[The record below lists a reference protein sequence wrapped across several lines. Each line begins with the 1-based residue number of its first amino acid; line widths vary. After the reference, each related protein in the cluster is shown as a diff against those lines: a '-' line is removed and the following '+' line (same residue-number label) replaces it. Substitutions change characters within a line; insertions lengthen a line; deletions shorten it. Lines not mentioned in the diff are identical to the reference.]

1 MLNLALVAL
10 LSGSLFAAPD
20 GDCKKE
26 RTCERDQAA
35 VALEATDDTRSI
47 ISDTYAFGRAAH
59 SAPIKLWAEYGRGSV
74 EEFYTEAG
82 TVTTNPGGAKVV
94 GQRVSVGVQLNVINL
109 SSFKFGVGGQLDIAQ
124 NRTKIGDATV
134 VETAFGLQNAKLFG
148 MLRGRVMG
156 IHGGYILDLA
166 DEPTLERP
174 EASSDQR
181 DAIFFGVD
189 FDYPSE
195 RFRLFGAVDYIMPR
209 SGDVVV
215 SAAAGGDGEGDP
227 PPPPDTFTDDTSDN
241 ILLFT
246 GGAGIRFSVFE
257 LGAAV
262 ILRAQDAR
270 GRINASG
277 VPNGGHAGT
286 IAPYLRIS
294 PPSLP
299 VSLYVKGAVLEEYA
313 DYGYNLGGGND
324 LVSGFGYTVGLSIGF
339 E

>member
-35 VALEATDDTRSI
+35 VALEATYDTRSI

-59 SAPIKLWAEYGRGSV
+59 SAPIKLWVEYGRGSV
-74 EEFYTEAG
+74 EEFYTEGG
-82 TVTTNPGGAKVV
+82 TVVTNPGGAKVV
-94 GQRVSVGVQLNVINL
+94 GQRVAVGVQLNVVNFSTL
-109 SSFKFGVGGQLDIAQ
+109 KFGVGGELGVAQ
-124 NRTKIGDATV
+124 DKASIGGTTV
-134 VETAFGLQNAKLFG
+134 SESSFGLQGAKIFG

-156 IHGGYILDLA
+156 IHGGYLLDLA
-166 DEPTLERP
+166 DAPTVDNTR
-174 EASSDQR
+174 ASSDQR
-181 DAIFFGVD
+181 DAIFFGAD

-195 RFRLFGAVDYIMPR
+195 HFRLFGAVDYIMPQ
-209 SGDVVV
+209 SGDVVSV
-215 SAAAGGDGEGDP
+215 SAEAGAGETPGGTN
-227 PPPPDTFTDDTSDN
+227 TFTDDAKNN

-246 GGAGIRFSVFE
+246 GGAGVRFSVFE
-257 LGAAV
+257 LGAAI
-262 ILRAQDAR
+262 ILRAQDER

-277 VPNGGHAGT
+277 TPNGGHAGT

-299 VSLYVKGAVLEEYA
+299 MSLYVKGAVIEEYA

-324 LVSGFGYTVGLSIGF
+324 LVSGFGFTAGLSIGF